1 MPGIMIACRRREE
14 AAAVWD
20 EKIQTM
26 CSVVGSKELSMMTLT
41 QVLGHDVLIMQMM
54 GMDILQ
60 QSHRGLWAR
69 A

>member
-1 MPGIMIACRRREE
+1 M
-14 AAAVWD
+14 WD

-54 GMDILQ
+54 GMDLLQ
-60 QSHRGLWAR
+60 QSHRGLWAQ